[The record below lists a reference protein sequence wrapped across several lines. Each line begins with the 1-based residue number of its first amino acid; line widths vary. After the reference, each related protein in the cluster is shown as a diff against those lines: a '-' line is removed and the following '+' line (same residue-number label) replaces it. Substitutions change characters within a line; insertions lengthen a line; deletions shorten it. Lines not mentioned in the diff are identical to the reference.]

1 MTAVNIN
8 SIFAVP
14 IWLLLIIVI
23 MIVIIIIKINY
34 KVVKALGRITVWIV
48 HASIV
53 VMVLFIF
60 SYFSIAVI
68 RHHNQ
73 NK

>member
-1 MTAVNIN
+1 MTATNN
-8 SIFAVP
+8 SDNDSYHYY
-14 IWLLLIIVI
+14 
-23 MIVIIIIKINY
+23 KKNY
-34 KVVKALGRITVWIV
+34 KAVKALGRITVWIV

-53 VMVLFIF
+53 VMFLFIF
-60 SYFSIAVI
+60 NYFSIAVI